1 MSAGF
6 ESPRR
11 NLVVV
16 GGNESAV
23 HLLVVRSRVDP
34 TDGFKAYTGGYNV
47 TNTHYWAVSR
57 PCMLLL
63 LSMISPSPFCNQR
76 VEDSEALQI

>member
-6 ESPRR
+6 ESPIR
-11 NLVVV
+11 NLAVVSS
-16 GGNESAV
+16 NESAV

-34 TDGFKAYTGGYNV
+34 TNGFKAYTGGYNV

-57 PCMLLL
+57 PRMPLLL
-63 LSMISPSPFCNQR
+63 AVVSPSPSCNKR
-76 VEDSEALQI
+76 VED